1 MEIDRLLDY
10 GEELI
15 KFDDLDDG
23 IIGITINTYGES
35 IIAYDYNKCINIIAT
50 LHNLDLNSAQEYL
63 DFNIVNAYIGK
74 QTPIFITLIN

>member
-23 IIGITINTYGES
+23 IIGITINTYRES